1 MAFGIEL
8 SRVRAKAGAI
18 VIGMWG
24 ERQDRG
30 WTGFSV
36 GILSSLKDSII
47 TFSLRVLFISERGSL
62 KI

>member
-1 MAFGIEL
+1 MFGIEL
-8 SRVRAKAGAI
+8 SRVRTKAGTI
-18 VIGMWG
+18 IIGMWG

-36 GILSSLKDSII
+36 GILSSLQGPII
-47 TFSLRVLFISERGSL
+47 TFSLCVLFISERGSL